1 MTTPEVGVLGAH
13 GFGPAT
19 GSGDDFESWMTA
31 RQHTLQRT
39 AYLLCSGDPHAASD
53 LAQATLAKMYLAWPK
68 IKDRDHVDAYARR
81 VMVNEHRS
89 LWRRAFRRHEV
100 VSEQLPEGDV
110 RDREYDGEREA
121 LWQLVQTL
129 PRRQREVIVLRYYE
143 ELTEAETADA
153 LGISVGTV
161 KSQASRALAALR
173 TRVPDQITPPTHPRE
188 EDR

>member
-1 MTTPEVGVLGAH
+1 MLGAH
-13 GFGPAT
+13 
-19 GSGDDFESWMTA
+19 DFDEWMAA
-31 RQHTLQRT
+31 RQNGLQRT
-39 AYLLCSGDPHAASD
+39 AYLLCGGDPHAAGD
-53 LAQATLAKMYLAWPK
+53 LTQATLAKLYLAWPR
-68 IKDRDHVDAYARR
+68 IKDRDRVDAYARR
-81 VMVNEHRS
+81 IMVNEHRS

-100 VSEQLPEGDV
+100 SSERLPETDV

-143 ELTEAETADA
+143 ELTEAETAET

-173 TRVPDQITPPTHPRE
+173 TRIPDQIDAPETSSRE